1 MKMSSDTDMYQTKT
15 FRKFGQMGKHV
26 QHKNPMMR
34 PVVMRFLFVIS
45 PSYIQ
50 VKYADSSKSRTRAT
64 CTLFLTDGQDEKV
77 RLLSAAKSTF
87 ITEQSFHMCKM

>member
-15 FRKFGQMGKHV
+15 FRKFGQIGKHV
-26 QHKNPMMR
+26 QHKNPIMR
-34 PVVMRFLFVIS
+34 AVVIRFLFVIS

-64 CTLFLTDGQDEKV
+64 CTIVSRQQEMQKV
-77 RLLSAAKSTF
+77 RLSSAGTS
-87 ITEQSFHMCKM
+87 I